1 MHIDALLSHLWI
13 AHNTEIGTS
22 QRANL
27 LSTVCLTVISAYYH
41 PFESPSNSLSSTAIK
56 RELYLHSYI
65 VIAETFKW
73 LRAQNRFT
81 KCHSRLHN
89 YAHPSVLS
97 GNRTVRQL
105 STIVHINSPV
115 DNLLS
120 TLLIYQ

>member
-1 MHIDALLSHLWI
+1 MHFDALLSHLWI

-27 LSTVCLTVISAYYH
+27 LSTVCLTIISAYYH

-73 LRAQNRFT
+73 MWSIECIQAVDVGLLA
-81 KCHSRLHN
+81 
-89 YAHPSVLS
+89 
-97 GNRTVRQL
+97 
-105 STIVHINSPV
+105 SPPW
-115 DNLLS
+115 
-120 TLLIYQ
+120 LIAG